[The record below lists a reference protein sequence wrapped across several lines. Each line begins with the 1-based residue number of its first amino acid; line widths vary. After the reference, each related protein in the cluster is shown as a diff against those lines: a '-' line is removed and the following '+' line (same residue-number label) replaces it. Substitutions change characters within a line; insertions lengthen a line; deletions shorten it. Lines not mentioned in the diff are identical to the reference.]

1 MCVLPVVYHSKQP
14 SSLTLP
20 GMMYKWLW
28 LAMLCV
34 VRSRGRNVVLGL
46 LCCISECLCMRG
58 GELERGKSNQLIGA
72 EVGTRLTVCLVPTSV
87 TID

>member
-1 MCVLPVVYHSKQP
+1 MCVLPVVLYHSKQP

-20 GMMYKWLW
+20 GMMYEWLW

-34 VRSRGRNVVLGL
+34 VGSRETNVVLGL

-58 GELERGKSNQLIGA
+58 GTGEREK
-72 EVGTRLTVCLVPTSV
+72 
-87 TID
+87 